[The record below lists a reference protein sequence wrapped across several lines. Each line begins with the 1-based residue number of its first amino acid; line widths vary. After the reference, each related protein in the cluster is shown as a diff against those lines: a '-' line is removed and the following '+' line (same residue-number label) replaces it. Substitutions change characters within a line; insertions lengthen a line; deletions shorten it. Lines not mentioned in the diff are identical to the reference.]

1 MPCSLKRGY
10 IEVRITAKADTLE
23 AAHEVLNPWDTIYS
37 RTIRLSVGR
46 DLTVS
51 MEETLGHVL
60 LEEQSTIST
69 AESCTSGLVGKL
81 LTNVSG

>member
-23 AAHEVLNPWDTIYS
+23 AAHEVLNPWDAI
-37 RTIRLSVGR
+37 IRERLGARVGR

-81 LTNVSG
+81 LT